1 MQISFQRALPIYSD
15 TDNKKLNLRDLD
27 PATES
32 IINTIEKPKD
42 SYLDKETSLKVG
54 KFLKAQLGDYN
65 KKSGIY
71 TTRIDGIMYL
81 YSGEDAL
88 KAKKADYDT
97 FKKIDNLENEY
108 FARGESAAGD
118 DNYYKQ
124 RDSFIN
130 ERDEYLTSLIERKKD
145 GTPKA
150 YLELNKDHL
159 GQINRVCCHQ
169 NGTYEEVII

>member
-42 SYLDKETSLKVG
+42 SYLNKETSLKVG

-81 YSGEDAL
+81 YSGDDAL
-88 KAKKADYDT
+88 KAKKANFDT
-97 FKKIDNLENEY
+97 FTKINNLEKKYYEY
-108 FARGESAAGD
+108 GENVVID
-118 DNYYKQ
+118 DNYHKLREQY
-124 RDSFIN
+124 IN
-130 ERDEYLTSLIERKKD
+130 ERDEYLTSLVEKKD
-145 GTPKA
+145 DGSPNA
-150 YLELNKDHL
+150 YLELNKNLL
-159 GQINRVCCHQ
+159 GEINRICYHQ
-169 NGTYEEVII
+169 NSKYEEMII